1 MDDLSVNASALQAF
15 PLGLQT
21 TAHNI
26 ANVSTGDF
34 HSWTY
39 AYQSG
44 PADRGVE
51 FVPKDGFSEETAT
64 GAGADARRAQ
74 EAERYALWNDLILN
88 NDVDLAR
95 EMTNMIWM
103 QRAYEANAASLRS
116 LADTGRVFLDIMV

>member
-26 ANVSTGDF
+26 ANVSTDDF
-34 HSWTY
+34 RSWTY

-44 PADRGVE
+44 PMDRGVE
-51 FVPKDGFSEETAT
+51 FVPGDGFSGETA
-64 GAGADARRAQ
+64 ADAEARRAQ
-74 EAERYALWNDLILN
+74 EAERYALWNDLLLN

-116 LADTGRVFLDIMV
+116 LADTSRVFLDIMV